1 MGGDV
6 KVKKIKLIPYVK
18 QLSGDMETPITLYQ
32 KYVGE
37 SIGILLESNEQP
49 KGRYSF
55 IAKDPFA
62 IIKTKGSMAVI
73 ETKGKIQIK
82 EGKALDI
89 VKEYLQQYDVKNNT
103 SIPFIGGAVG
113 TVSYDVIR
121 QYENLPDENEDVLQ
135 LPDVHQM
142 FIKELIAFDHM
153 YQKINL
159 IILEEDNEKGKKEA
173 EIKLAKMQK
182 QLSTN
187 EFKIDNYNES
197 NEKEEKCIRSNMDK
211 KTYMDIVEKAKKY
224 IYEGDIFQVV
234 LSQRWKVK
242 TNEKPFKLYRKLRQV
257 NPSAYLFYLNY
268 GDYQVAGS
276 SPEMLVELRKDKIY
290 TCPIA
295 GTRKRGSNEEEDKV
309 LTQDLLNDEK
319 EQSEHVMLVDLG
331 RNDMGRVAN
340 IGTVNVSKMMEVRYY
355 SHVMHLVSLVE
366 GQKTEQEDS
375 FSVLSTFLPAGTLSG
390 APKIR
395 AMEIIEELEPSKRGI
410 YGGAVGYFGF
420 DGDMDMCIAI
430 RTMVINDESVYVQ
443 AGAGIVADSNPEKE
457 YEETLNKAKALLRAI
472 Q

>member
-1 MGGDV
+1 M
-6 KVKKIKLIPYVK
+6 KKIKLIPYVK

>member
-1 MGGDV
+1 M
-6 KVKKIKLIPYVK
+6 KKINLIPYVK

-32 KYVGE
+32 KYVGD

-62 IIKTKGSMAVI
+62 IIKTKGNMAVI

-89 VKEYLQQYDVKNNT
+89 VKEYLQQYSVENNT

-113 TVSYDVIR
+113 TVSYDIIR
-121 QYENLPDENEDVLQ
+121 QYEKLPDENKDVLQ

-142 FIKELIAFDHM
+142 FIKELIAYDHM

-187 EFKIDNYNES
+187 EFKIDNYYES
-197 NEKEEKCIRSNMDK
+197 SEKEEKCIKSNMVK
-211 KTYMDIVEKAKKY
+211 KTYMDIVKKAKKY

-234 LSQRWKVK
+234 LSQRWRVK

-276 SPEMLVELRKDKIY
+276 SPEMLVEVRKDKVY

-309 LTQDLLNDEK
+309 LAQDLLNDEK
-319 EQSEHVMLVDLG
+319 EQAEHVMLVDLG

-430 RTMVINDESVYVQ
+430 RTMIINDENVYVQ
-443 AGAGIVADSNPEKE
+443 AGAGIVADSDAEKE
-457 YEETLNKAKALLRAI
+457 YEETVNKAEALIKAI